1 MTLTAQQRSGRLA
14 APSLAFHPARRAT
27 SIRGP
32 VSRVRHSVGSY
43 SAMAALALLA
53 GCGSPSKTLQQDLE
67 LPIRTASADE
77 LARELHAAATLIG
90 LKGKLTLG
98 FQAGARAELRTC
110 RGVLAARSPWV
121 GGESGLY
128 VKGYRSLVPTL
139 FTLVSDGRLF
149 WLHVPRENVVYTGPV
164 TRRRGA
170 VGDRE
175 VPLDARD
182 LFRALFVQPLGT
194 GEVLE
199 VEEQP
204 AAYVVSTRRDGRLQ
218 RRLWIERRRLTVQRE
233 VFYDASGSEE
243 VSIDRERYV
252 DVGGRLYPERMLL
265 RDGAS
270 GGTVLLEFERVT
282 LDPGDLQADAF
293 RPHLPP
299 DARTQPV
306 GATGEGS

>member
-1 MTLTAQQRSGRLA
+1 MRYSV
-14 APSLAFHPARRAT
+14 RA
-27 SIRGP
+27 
-32 VSRVRHSVGSY
+32 Y
-43 SAMAALALLA
+43 SAIAAVALLP
-53 GCGSPSKTLQQDLE
+53 GCRPPPKALHEQDLE

-77 LARELHAAATLIG
+77 LAQELHGAAALVG

-98 FQAGARAELRTC
+98 FKRSARAELRTC
-110 RGVLAARSPWV
+110 RGVLAASSPWA
-121 GGESGLY
+121 GGEPGLY

-149 WLHVPRENVVYTGPV
+149 WLHVPRDNVVYTGPV
-164 TRRRGA
+164 ARRRGA
-170 VGDRE
+170 AGDGE

-182 LFRALFVQPLGT
+182 LFRALFVQPLGA
-194 GEVLE
+194 GEVLD

-204 AAYVVSTRRDGRLQ
+204 AAYVVSARRDGRLQ
-218 RRLWIERRRLTVQRE
+218 RRLWLERRRFTIRHE
-233 VFYDASGSEE
+233 VFYDDSGREE

-282 LDPGDLQADAF
+282 LDPADLNADAF

-299 DARTQPV
+299 DARTQRV
-306 GATGEGS
+306 GGSGEGS

>member
-1 MTLTAQQRSGRLA
+1 M
-14 APSLAFHPARRAT
+14 
-27 SIRGP
+27 
-32 VSRVRHSVGSY
+32 RHSVGSY
-43 SAMAALALLA
+43 SAIAALALLA
-53 GCGSPSKTLQQDLE
+53 GCRPPPKALPQRDLE

-77 LARELHAAATLIG
+77 LAQELHGAAALVG

-98 FQAGARAELRTC
+98 FRKSARAELRTC
-110 RGVLAARSPWV
+110 RGVLAARSPWA

-128 VKGYRSLVPTL
+128 VKGYRGLVPTL

-149 WLHVPRENVVYTGPV
+149 WLHVPRDNVVYTGPV
-164 TRRRGA
+164 AGRRGA

-182 LFRALFVQPLGT
+182 LFRALFVQPLGA
-194 GEVLE
+194 GEVLD
-199 VEEQP
+199 VEERP
-204 AAYVVSTRRDGRLQ
+204 AAYVVSARREGRLQ
-218 RRLWIERRRLTVQRE
+218 RRLWFERRRFTIRHE
-233 VFYDASGSEE
+233 VFYDASGREE

-265 RDGAS
+265 HDGAS

-282 LDPGDLQADAF
+282 LDPGDLKADAF

-299 DARTQPV
+299 DARTEPLG
-306 GATGEGS
+306 GAEEGS